1 MIFIS
6 LKKFVVAYWSNCDGN
21 QLEFTAVDM
30 TVGADVALAAVVAM
44 GTDMI
49 VDDAEIWRS

>member
-1 MIFIS
+1 
-6 LKKFVVAYWSNCDGN
+6 
-21 QLEFTAVDM
+21 M
-30 TVGADVALAAVVAM
+30 TVGTDVALAAVVAM